1 MLDNNSMKCLHHPYA
16 LLVYRRPPRRER
28 GDMAEDYSWKVYP
41 CDDADDLRLSLESLA
56 WDQALADLSPYAWT
70 YQRPPIDV
78 TVYYLTEG
86 RREVVD
92 MASRIEALR
101 EKALQS
107 RAEDEA
113 RAAERRKREA
123 KRKIEQLRQQI
134 ADLSG
139 EE

>member
-1 MLDNNSMKCLHHPYA
+1 MLDSDAMKCLHHPVA
-16 LLVYRRPPRRER
+16 LLVYRRPPRRDNDRES
-28 GDMAEDYSWKVYP
+28 DYSWKVYP
-41 CDDADDLRLSLESLA
+41 CDDADDLRLSLEGLA